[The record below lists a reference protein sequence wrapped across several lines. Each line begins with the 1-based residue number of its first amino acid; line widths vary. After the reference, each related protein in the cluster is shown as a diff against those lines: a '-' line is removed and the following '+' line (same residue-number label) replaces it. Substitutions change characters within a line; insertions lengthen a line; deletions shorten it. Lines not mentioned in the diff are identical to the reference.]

1 MRARTFWFG
10 IAAICLTLIIVTWLF
25 GPGAADK
32 AISVI
37 GGAVLLGLLG
47 VLYFIPALLSRQ
59 HSHRNVH
66 TIFAVNLL
74 LGWTLVGWVAA
85 LVWALA
91 KPPEVTIATA
101 RGGGACHPFPHCAEA
116 ILPAAE
122 RTAPRPFS
130 PWKHARRSGGLLR
143 PNSRR
148 RGAGASAMRLWFFLK
163 AHNGAK
169 GVRLYQGAPIG
180 NLDGAMSAPSDF
192 PQRRTMA
199 QGGPR
204 GLSGVPQN
212 DQTQAR
218 LSGIRIV
225 IFALGDHLLF
235 PDFHTSGRNRPQA
248 AFQIDFSPGRA
259 DDLASAGRG
268 QDRRA

>member
-1 MRARTFWFG
+1 MPLKRLSNRPLTNPPPPDPEPPPTPSAFSNRDLKAEVSVSLTSATPATRPLVCAPNFTLTLLSAINIRVNQREDMRARTFWFG

-101 RGGGACHPFPHCAEA
+101 RGGA
-116 ILPAAE
+116 PATPS
-122 RTAPRPFS
+122 RTVPRRS
-130 PWKHARRSGGLLR
+130 CRRRSG
-143 PNSRR
+143 
-148 RGAGASAMRLWFFLK
+148 
-163 AHNGAK
+163 
-169 GVRLYQGAPIG
+169 
-180 NLDGAMSAPSDF
+180 
-192 PQRRTMA
+192 QR
-199 QGGPR
+199 R
-204 GLSGVPQN
+204 GLSRPGNTHVVAEVFSA
-212 DQTQAR
+212 QTAVAEGQGQA
-218 LSGIRIV
+218 
-225 IFALGDHLLF
+225 
-235 PDFHTSGRNRPQA
+235 PC
-248 AFQIDFSPGRA
+248 AFGFF
-259 DDLASAGRG
+259 
-268 QDRRA
+268 